1 MSQELP
7 RPGDA
12 WDEARKSAIVS
23 QIATGQIGVDAAC
36 RRYGIG
42 ADQIQDWLRE
52 YRRSAMLAYDERLQ
66 QTLIRQGADPAALAP
81 AEFTGGLQDL
91 SVPDLIQSLQ
101 IAGKSGVIVVTHEGL
116 QSRIWCAAGAVIDA
130 DSGHLGGEAA
140 LYRILSFEHGR
151 VTAVLRPVARERT
164 IHASTPGLLLEA
176 AYRKDKS
183 ARIWRKLD
191 SESPLASSGSPSRD
205 TRDSM
210 SSFLT
215 STGTRLSQR
224 AATRRRLVP
233 GWAWAALAAAGLLS
247 FTLWPRVGA
256 SPRDQ
261 VVASPSAVLGLEAP
275 AEVPVEVPAGASS
288 ETQVELPPA
297 AAPAPPV
304 ASPAVVPAPP
314 VAAAA
319 SLAPPVAPAAA
330 IATPPAT
337 VLLAATPAAAPA
349 PPSPPRLAMQTRA
362 VSPKLVRRALPPVR
376 QRAVTPARRPEA
388 PRIQKID
395 PELPHIQVIE

>member
-1 MSQELP
+1 MMSQAP
-7 RPGDA
+7 GPGDA

-23 QIATGQIGVDAAC
+23 QIVAEQLGVDAAC
-36 RRYGIG
+36 RRYGVG
-42 ADQIQDWLRE
+42 ADEIQDWLRDF
-52 YRRSAMLAYDERLQ
+52 RRSALLAYDAGLQ

-81 AEFTGGLQDL
+81 AEFTGSLQDL

-116 QSRIWCAAGAVIDA
+116 QSRVWCLDGAVIDA

-151 VTAVLRPVARERT
+151 VTAELRAVARERT

-191 SESPLASSGSPSRD
+191 GESPLASSGSPSSD

-224 AATRRRLVP
+224 AATRSRLVS
-233 GWAWAALAAAGLLS
+233 GWAWAVLGAAALLSLTLWLRLGAPPRELLAAA
-247 FTLWPRVGA
+247 A
-256 SPRDQ
+256 
-261 VVASPSAVLGLEAP
+261 PSAAPVAAP
-275 AEVPVEVPAGASS
+275 AESPVEVPAGAP
-288 ETQVELPPA
+288 VEPPA
-297 AAPAPPV
+297 GELSAAAI
-304 ASPAVVPAPP
+304 PAPP

-319 SLAPPVAPAAA
+319 IAAPPVPSPVASAPAASAPVAAPPVASAPAAA
-330 IATPPAT
+330 SLPK
-337 VLLAATPAAAPA
+337 
-349 PPSPPRLAMQTRA
+349 SPPRPAFVPAPAVSQKLARRAPPPLLRKRA
-362 VSPKLVRRALPPVR
+362 VA
-376 QRAVTPARRPEA
+376 PARRPEA

>member
-1 MSQELP
+1 MSQAP
-7 RPGDA
+7 GPGDA

-23 QIATGQIGVDAAC
+23 QIAAEQLGVDAAC
-36 RRYGIG
+36 RRYGVG
-42 ADQIQDWLRE
+42 ADEIQDWLRDF
-52 YRRSAMLAYDERLQ
+52 RRSALLAYDAGLQ

-81 AEFTGGLQDL
+81 AEFTGSLQDL

-116 QSRIWCAAGAVIDA
+116 QSRVWCSDGAVIDA

-151 VTAVLRPVARERT
+151 VTAELRVVARERT

-191 SESPLASSGSPSRD
+191 GESPLASSGSPSSD

-224 AATRRRLVP
+224 AATRSRLVP
-233 GWAWAALAAAGLLS
+233 GWAWAVLGATALLSLTLWLRLGAPPRELPAAA
-247 FTLWPRVGA
+247 A
-256 SPRDQ
+256 
-261 VVASPSAVLGLEAP
+261 PSAAPVLAAP
-275 AEVPVEVPAGASS
+275 AESPLEVPAGAP
-288 ETQVELPPA
+288 VELPAEELPA
-297 AAPAPPV
+297 AASPALPVAAAAIASPPLTSPVASAAPVDSAPLAAPPV
-304 ASPAVVPAPP
+304 ASPP
-314 VAAAA
+314 AAAA
-319 SLAPPVAPAAA
+319 PPNPPRPAFVPARAVNPKFARRAAPAVLRKRAVAPA
-330 IATPPAT
+330 
-337 VLLAATPAAAPA
+337 
-349 PPSPPRLAMQTRA
+349 
-362 VSPKLVRRALPPVR
+362 RRSD
-376 QRAVTPARRPEA
+376 A